1 VHLDQILISIEDAQG
16 ILYDKAHYCL
26 DFVASF
32 LIFHMG
38 MLALAEEDFDL
49 KDYSER

>member
-1 VHLDQILISIEDAQG
+1 LISIEDAQG